1 VFMKNIEWQDDRD
14 IYGRMLLL
22 TDSYMF
28 NGLRNAVDHYDADF
42 TDALTWGQLKSK
54 RWLLRELH
62 NCNIKQLGTVFL
74 CAGWYAILA
83 SMLFEDD
90 FDIDRIL
97 SFDID
102 VDCVPIAETINKK
115 YVSKDWKFKALHH
128 DIHDITYKDFSWTFW
143 SVKNNRMSYPITDSA
158 NTIINTS
165 CEHIDNFRL
174 WYDYLPSDALLV
186 LQTNNYFEI
195 EDHINCSESLEHFTE
210 VTPLS
215 NVLYEGELHLG
226 KYTRYMR
233 IGYR

>member
-1 VFMKNIEWQDDRD
+1 MKNIEWQDDRD

-22 TDSYMF
+22 TDSFLF

-54 RWLLRELH
+54 RWLLQELH
-62 NCNIKQLGTVFL
+62 KCNKEDLGTVFL

-83 SMLFEDD
+83 GMLFEDS
-90 FDIDRIL
+90 FNIDRIL

-115 YVSKDWKFKALHH
+115 YVSKDWQFKALQY

-143 SVKNNRMSYPITDSA
+143 SNKNNRMSYPITESA
-158 NTIINTS
+158 DTVINTS
-165 CEHIDNFRL
+165 CEHIDNFKL
-174 WYDYLPSDALLV
+174 WYDSLPFGILLI

-195 EDHINCSESLEHFTE
+195 EDHINCSESLENFAAS
-210 VTPLS
+210 TPMDK
-215 NVLYEGELHLG
+215 VLYEGELDCN
-226 KYTRYMR
+226 KYTRFMR
-233 IGYR
+233 IGIK

>member
-1 VFMKNIEWQDDRD
+1 LKNIEWQDDRD

-22 TDSYMF
+22 TDSFLF

-54 RWLLRELH
+54 RWLLQELH
-62 NCNIKQLGTVFL
+62 KCNKEDLGTVFL

-83 SMLFEDD
+83 GMLFEDS
-90 FDIDRIL
+90 FNIDRIL

-115 YVSKDWKFKALHH
+115 YVSKDWQFKALQY

-143 SVKNNRMSYPITDSA
+143 SNKNNRMSYPITESA
-158 NTIINTS
+158 DTVINTS
-165 CEHIDNFRL
+165 CEHIDNFKL
-174 WYDYLPSDALLV
+174 WYDSLPFGILLI

-195 EDHINCSESLEHFTE
+195 EDHINCSESLENFAAS
-210 VTPLS
+210 TPMDK
-215 NVLYEGELHLG
+215 VLYEGELDCN
-226 KYTRYMR
+226 KYTRFMR
-233 IGYR
+233 IGIK